1 MKAQTRGPL
10 EHWISSCVLGNLG
23 SFLVSQGKPNKEID
37 TSFNKNK
44 EGFKIYFIMC
54 FFNLISIFLE
64 KTH

>member
-54 FFNLISIFLE
+54 FF
-64 KTH
+64 